1 MLVIICPNCGPR
13 NNDEFTFQG
22 EVRRRPDVNDT
33 DPAEWRRY
41 LYSRE
46 NLADWVSERW
56 FHVSG
61 CRRYLMVERNTVSNE
76 IRDVELV
83 GGEQA

>member
-13 NNDEFTFQG
+13 NSDEFTYQG
-22 EVRRRPDVNDT
+22 ELRPRPDVAET
-33 DPAEWRRY
+33 DPDEWRRY
-41 LYSRE
+41 LYIRANESG
-46 NLADWVSERW
+46 WVSERW

-61 CRRYLMVERNTVSNE
+61 CRRFLMVERHTVSNE
-76 IRDVELV
+76 IRDVEQV